1 MDLVSQ
7 AFPISLMIAAAFG
20 LLSFL
25 SPCVLPIVPPYLA
38 FMSGVSMNNMR
49 EGNDR
54 GTLMK
59 AALFFVMGLSTVFL
73 ILAITV
79 NRMAASFLQYQDV
92 IAKASGVVIVIFGL
106 HFLGLFRIGFLQRE
120 VRLNANSD
128 QKSALSAYILGLA
141 FAFGWSPCLG
151 PALSAILSM
160 IASEAN
166 LGRGLVLMLAYAIGL
181 GLPFIL
187 AAIFVERFVKAGQNM
202 RSWMPIVEKVMGIL
216 LVIVGVM
223 MFMGSFTDFAFWLN
237 STFPILQKF
246 G

>member
-1 MDLVSQ
+1 MDLISQ
-7 AFPISLMIAAAFG
+7 AFPVSMLIAAAFG

-38 FMSGVSMNNMR
+38 FMSGVSMGQMR
-49 EGNDR
+49 EGQSR
-54 GTLMK
+54 SALLK
-59 AALFFVMGLSTVFL
+59 AAIFFVLGLSTVFL

-79 NRMAASFLQYQDV
+79 NRMASSFLQYQDL
-92 IAKASGVVIVIFGL
+92 ISKFSGIIIIVFGL

-120 VRLNANSD
+120 IRLSANSN
-128 QKSALSAYILGLA
+128 QTTALSAYILGLA

-160 IASEAN
+160 VASEAN
-166 LGRGLVLMLAYAIGL
+166 LSRGLVLMFAYALGL

-187 AAIFVERFVKAGQNM
+187 AAYFVERFIGAGQKM
-202 RSWMPIVEKVMGIL
+202 RKWMPVVEKVMGAL
-216 LVIVGVM
+216 LIIVGLM

-237 STFPILQKF
+237 QTFPILQKF